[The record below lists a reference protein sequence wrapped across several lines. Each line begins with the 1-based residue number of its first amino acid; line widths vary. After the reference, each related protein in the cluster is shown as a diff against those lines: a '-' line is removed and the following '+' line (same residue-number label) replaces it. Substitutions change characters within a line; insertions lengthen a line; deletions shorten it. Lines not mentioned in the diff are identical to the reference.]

1 MTDIRLTLRARTR
14 SCLIT
19 TVGNTFNMAKIFL
32 TPDEHTILWDD
43 FRKGDREAFS
53 RIYEIFSADLYR
65 YGFNLVRNKQLV
77 EDCLHE
83 LFLHLHSHK
92 GNLSSTDNIRFYL
105 YRALRR
111 RLLDALNKH
120 KRFETEEKA
129 FEHAHFVVES
139 FESQYIEEQ
148 TRSRQ
153 RQLVRSE
160 LNKLPRRQKEILYLV
175 YMNGLSYEETS
186 TVMDISMKTVYNT
199 VNVALTSLR
208 KYFRATQVAEGI
220 LN

>member
-14 SCLIT
+14 SCLLT
-19 TVGNTFNMAKIFL
+19 TVGNTFNMVKIFL

-43 FRKGDREAFS
+43 FRNGDREAFS
-53 RIYEIFSADLYR
+53 RIYEVFSADLYR

-83 LFLHLHSHK
+83 LFLHLHAHK
-92 GNLSSTDNIRFYL
+92 GNLRSTDNIRFYL

-111 RLLDALNKH
+111 RLLDALNKD
-120 KRFETEEKA
+120 KKYETEDKA
-129 FEHAHFVVES
+129 FDQAHFVVES

-148 TRSRQ
+148 VRIHKH
-153 RQLVRSE
+153 QLVRSE

-175 YMNGLSYEETS
+175 YMNGLSYEEAS

-199 VNVALTSLR
+199 VNIALTSLR
-208 KYFRATQVAEGI
+208 KYFGKTLVLEGV